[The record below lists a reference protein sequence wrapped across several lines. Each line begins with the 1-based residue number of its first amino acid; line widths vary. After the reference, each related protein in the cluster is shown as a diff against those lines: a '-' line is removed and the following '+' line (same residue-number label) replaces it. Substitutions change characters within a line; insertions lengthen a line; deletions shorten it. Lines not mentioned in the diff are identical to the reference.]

1 MSRRLSLLACLC
13 LFFTFN
19 VVSAEDDVG
28 DNGESNKSEVVAMSN
43 KNPLF
48 AALESALRSNKE
60 ILSAQDELM
69 ALHENHVSASAS
81 FRPTIS
87 ANTQYQSV
95 DKKAWRSKSSGD
107 GARSNGRSY
116 GVTIKQNIFHG
127 FADIA
132 ALNEVDFNIKA
143 KWSAYETTKQ
153 NVLRNV
159 AICYFMVIA
168 KKQEIVHLNALL
180 DSRKESIAVATEMY
194 KTGVAKY
201 LDVAQAEA
209 SYAETVSKLAKA
221 EAEYA
226 SYCAQFEE
234 IAGCKMPETA
244 VAPDRLFDD
253 TMPEKQVLDIAMKYN
268 PGIIAATN
276 ALQAAKVAV
285 KKVNPEFTPSLDV
298 TCSFDQS
305 VDLSK
310 RGGGEQVDRSKNKY
324 NTKGCTLGIAL
335 TVPIYDGGA
344 ARAERR
350 KHIKVASKAAV
361 DREKAVDEL
370 KTQIA
375 SVLASIT
382 AAKKNLTSAKSAV
395 KARELAL
402 HDTNEEYKAGIK
414 IMKDVLEAQGQLF
427 EAKYLEIQAEQEYF
441 SNQCKANALVGRMD
455 ARYLKVKDSEFN
467 YRKHFAETSK
477 KL

>member
-1 MSRRLSLLACLC
+1 MGSKFILLICFP
-13 LFFTFN
+13 LFTAFN
-19 VVSAEDDVG
+19 VMAVEDKTKTG
-28 DNGESNKSEVVAMSN
+28 DSNTVTATESG

-48 AALESALRSNKE
+48 AALESALRNNRE

-81 FRPTIS
+81 FRPTVS

-95 DKKAWRSKSSGD
+95 DKKMWRSKSSGD
-107 GARSNGRSY
+107 GARNNVRSY
-116 GVTIKQNIFHG
+116 GLTLKQNIFHG
-127 FADIA
+127 FADVA

-159 AICYFMVIA
+159 AICYFVVIA
-168 KKQEIVHLNALL
+168 KKQEIVHLNVLL
-180 DSRKESIAVATEMY
+180 DSRKESISVATEMHR
-194 KTGVAKY
+194 TGVAKY

-209 SYAETVSKLAKA
+209 SYAETMSKLAKA

-226 SYCAQFEE
+226 SYMAQFEE
-234 IAGCKMPETA
+234 ISGYKMPDGA
-244 VAPDRLFDD
+244 VAPGKLFDD
-253 TMPEKQVLDIAMKYN
+253 AMSEKQALDIAVKHN

-276 ALQAAKVAV
+276 VLQAAKAAV
-285 KKVNPEFTPSLDV
+285 KKINPEFTPSLDM
-298 TCSFDQS
+298 TCSFDHS
-305 VDLSK
+305 VELTK
-310 RGGGEQVDRSKNKY
+310 RGSGENADQAKNKY
-324 NTKGCTLGIAL
+324 NTRGCTFGVAL

-344 ARAERR
+344 VRAEKR
-350 KHIKVASKAAV
+350 KHVKMASKAAV
-361 DREKAVDEL
+361 DREKAIEEL
-370 KTQIA
+370 KTQIS
-375 SVLASIT
+375 SVWASIT
-382 AAKKNLTSAKSAV
+382 AAKKNLVAAKSAV

-402 HDTNEEYKAGIK
+402 HDTNEEYKAGVK

-455 ARYLKVKDSEFN
+455 ARYLKVKDGDFS
-467 YRKHFAETSK
+467 YKKHFAETSGK
-477 KL
+477 F